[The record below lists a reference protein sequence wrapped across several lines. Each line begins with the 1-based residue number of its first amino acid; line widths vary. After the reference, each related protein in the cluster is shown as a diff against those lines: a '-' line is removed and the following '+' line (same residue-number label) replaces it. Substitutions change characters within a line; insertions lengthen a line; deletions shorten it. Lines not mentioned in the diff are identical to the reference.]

1 MKDYWRKRQAQHI
14 EDILSKADVSNK
26 QIAGIYAKSSFYL
39 NEQIQG
45 IYDRYKKKHSLSDV
59 EAKALLNEMNDSV
72 DYEEMLKR
80 LHNGAKNEERKQLLK
95 ELEAPAYRYRIN
107 KLQKSQEMVDTLMQ
121 SVYSQ
126 EKEINTLNYINTA
139 YDAYYKSIYN
149 LQQGTGLAFSF
160 DDLDPELVD
169 KLLKSKWSGKNYS
182 TRIWNNTQ
190 AVANSL
196 KEEMLLGVLTG
207 KTEKEMAQ
215 TITDRFLVGAYQAR
229 RLINTES
236 AFICNALDMKAY
248 KEAGIEKVRFC
259 AIHDM
264 KTSKICQ
271 RHDRKVIDIDK
282 AVQGVNVPP
291 MHPNCR
297 STIEPVIDEAIEAKM
312 KRRTRNPV
320 TGKEE
325 IVNANETYEQ
335 WYERV
340 QGKKV
345 NEKKSTF
352 DNSSIKNKSINDKY
366 IKPLPDIFKYSEI
379 KNANLYETYSK
390 IDTSFLK
397 TGYEYLSIN
406 HYESGEITSI
416 GIMTSNSRKR
426 VGLTEKAINYV
437 ENQAENSLIS
447 IHNHPS
453 KGTFSIEDV
462 VTHYN
467 TPQFK
472 ESIVIN
478 SDGGI
483 YYLHVGKRN
492 GTLKVDDFKKYT
504 NSIRKQLKESNS
516 SLSKN
521 EINHF
526 AWELIAKELGW
537 DYGYGRI

>member
-59 EAKALLNEMNDSV
+59 EAKALLNEMNDSA

-107 KLQKSQEMVDTLMQ
+107 KLQKTQEMVDTLMQ

-169 KLLKSKWSGKNYS
+169 KLLKLKWSGKNYS
-182 TRIWNNTQ
+182 TRIWNNAQ
-190 AVANSL
+190 AVADSL

-215 TITDRFLVGAYQAR
+215 TITYRFLVGAYQAR
-229 RLINTES
+229 RLTNTES
-236 AFICNALDMKAY
+236 TFICNALDMAAY
-248 KEAGIEKVRFC
+248 KEADVEKVRFC
-259 AIHDM
+259 AVHDM

-271 RHDRKVIDIDK
+271 QHDRKVIDIDK

-297 STIEPVIDEAIEAKM
+297 STIEPVIDKVIEAKM

-335 WYERV
+335 WLKRIQKDNGIETVDMLQKKLTNLSSDKKQYRNYISIIGKENMPESIAKFQDMKYNNTPEWNLLKKYKRSRSSGKLSAFSTFEDYKKYRDIIQNKIVGIKTEDGIEIKAQSDHFIERV
-340 QGKKV
+340 LGTTVK
-345 NEKKSTF
+345 E
-352 DNSSIKNKSINDKY
+352 DRNKSVKREGVDIEDIINALSGKAVSTK
-366 IKPLPDIFKYSEI
+366 IGPNGKSSKYSNDRVEVNINPDTGILINVVRREI
-379 KNANLYETYSK
+379 
-390 IDTSFLK
+390 
-397 TGYEYLSIN
+397 
-406 HYESGEITSI
+406 
-416 GIMTSNSRKR
+416 
-426 VGLTEKAINYV
+426 
-437 ENQAENSLIS
+437 
-447 IHNHPS
+447 
-453 KGTFSIEDV
+453 
-462 VTHYN
+462 
-467 TPQFK
+467 
-472 ESIVIN
+472 
-478 SDGGI
+478 
-483 YYLHVGKRN
+483 
-492 GTLKVDDFKKYT
+492 
-504 NSIRKQLKESNS
+504 
-516 SLSKN
+516 
-521 EINHF
+521 
-526 AWELIAKELGW
+526 
-537 DYGYGRI
+537 